1 MGLVLLRHGPVRAR
15 ISRKVG
21 GPPACVPP
29 VVPQS
34 SIATPF
40 CPAGPPT
47 MVLWPSCSNP
57 AAAVDRCFFLAA
69 RRVLSFGAPRD
80 ASVNSPN
87 ISRNTASMRT
97 RSPVASSQVAARAS
111 RPTRA
116 WRDCPHTRVETRRRQ
131 TCSNGG
137 DQIAY
142 EPLQESGELFGV
154 LKCKPVDSE
163 GESPEFPI
171 LGEDQVSTHTTAVSG
186 VCRTPTSLAQSRG
199 VVAHGF
205 RLTLRISIAP
215 WSQKNRAT
223 FGALVSTPAANG
235 HNDSPARPLLRM

>member
-1 MGLVLLRHGPVRAR
+1 MPPFTNESPFFCVTDQYAR
-15 ISRKVG
+15 VFRG
-21 GPPACVPP
+21 RWAGPPACVPP

-34 SIATPF
+34 SIATPL

-47 MVLWPSCSNP
+47 MVRWPYSSNP

-163 GESPEFPI
+163 AESPEFPI
-171 LGEDQVSTHTTAVSG
+171 LGEDQVLHAHNSRFRRLPDSDIARAKSRC
-186 VCRTPTSLAQSRG
+186 CRT
-199 VVAHGF
+199 
-205 RLTLRISIAP
+205 RISANP
-215 WSQKNRAT
+215 
-223 FGALVSTPAANG
+223 ALLCDVNFSTASTS
-235 HNDSPARPLLRM
+235 DR